1 MGARINKKLRA
12 AFFNQT
18 STMENSGDAMNA
30 FVNRI
35 STVVPNNDVHGR
47 MTSAFIKLDP
57 LPQYRELLLMMKD
70 QCQIS
75 HRWSVLKDPEGFY
88 GANPSLV
95 STAERMVEYEKNAKD
110 LAFKAV
116 AGLDLG
122 DEAAAITHVVVISCT
137 GFFSPGIDFE
147 LINRFGLN
155 PSVER
160 TTSGFMGCY
169 AGVNGLKVARHI
181 VRSEPSA
188 KVLVVS
194 LELCSLHVQMPK
206 DLEQAVPYLLF
217 GDGCAAALVSS
228 EPRGLELHSFTA
240 VVIPDTTEQMT
251 WRIGNVGFDMTL
263 SRQVPLA
270 ITTGLT
276 EEAKKL
282 ILGGTSSKEIDLWA
296 IHPGGRAVLDA
307 VERAFLLPPDA
318 LTYSRR
324 VMDRFGNMSSAT
336 IFFVLNEILKAAN
349 VDSSL
354 RDATGCG
361 MAFGPGLT
369 AETFLFSVV

>member
-1 MGARINKKLRA
+1 
-12 AFFNQT
+12 
-18 STMENSGDAMNA
+18 
-30 FVNRI
+30 
-35 STVVPNNDVHGR
+35 
-47 MTSAFIKLDP
+47 
-57 LPQYRELLLMMKD
+57 MMKD

-160 TTSGFMGCY
+160 TTIGFMGCY

-181 VRSEPSA
+181 VRSQPSA

>member
-1 MGARINKKLRA
+1 
-12 AFFNQT
+12 
-18 STMENSGDAMNA
+18 
-30 FVNRI
+30 
-35 STVVPNNDVHGR
+35 
-47 MTSAFIKLDP
+47 
-57 LPQYRELLLMMKD
+57 
-70 QCQIS
+70 
-75 HRWSVLKDPEGFY
+75 
-88 GANPSLV
+88 
-95 STAERMVEYEKNAKD
+95 
-110 LAFKAV
+110 
-116 AGLDLG
+116 
-122 DEAAAITHVVVISCT
+122 
-137 GFFSPGIDFE
+137 
-147 LINRFGLN
+147 
-155 PSVER
+155 
-160 TTSGFMGCY
+160 
-169 AGVNGLKVARHI
+169 
-181 VRSEPSA
+181 
-188 KVLVVS
+188 
-194 LELCSLHVQMPK
+194 
-206 DLEQAVPYLLF
+206 
-217 GDGCAAALVSS
+217 
-228 EPRGLELHSFTA
+228 LHSFTA

-307 VERAFLLPPDA
+307 VERVFLLPPDA

-361 MAFGPGLT
+361 MAPTPLGG
-369 AETFLFSVV
+369 